1 MVQNVSGPDH
11 VVDPQQAFLSSLLA
25 RGDAWYHPLV
35 RSMTGYGRGVATH
48 GETRATVDA
57 RSVNHRFLDLKL
69 RGGIAPAIEEAI
81 STKVRAAID
90 RGAVTIAIH
99 LERAGAGGTRIDA
112 DAAAAAHGTLAAV
125 ATRLGVAGP
134 DLALVLAQPG
144 VIVSGDDRD
153 DEDVQAAVIAALDA
167 ALTQLESMRRTEGA
181 ALAADLTARLG
192 ELDRLRVLLATLA
205 AGLPQQVS
213 KRLAERIKRLL
224 DDATVDPARL
234 AQEVAMLADRADI
247 TEELVRLASHLDQA
261 RAMIAKGG
269 PAGRRLDFL
278 VQEIG
283 RELNTIGSK
292 SALADLTAAVVEA
305 KAMLEKVREQVQNVE

>member
-1 MVQNVSGPDH
+1 MG
-11 VVDPQQAFLSSLLA
+11 LA
-25 RGDAWYHPLV
+25 RRAAWYHPLV
-35 RSMTGYGRGVATH
+35 RSMTGYGRGVATQ
-48 GETRATVDA
+48 GGTRATVDA

-81 STKVRAAID
+81 STKVRAAIE
-90 RGAVTIAIH
+90 RGAVTISIH
-99 LERAGAGGTRIDA
+99 MERASAAGMRIDG
-112 DAAAAAHGTLAAV
+112 DAAKAAHDALAAV
-125 ATRLGVAGP
+125 ATRLGLAGP
-134 DLALVLAQPG
+134 ELALVLAQPG

-153 DEDVQAAVIAALDA
+153 DDEAVVAVGGALDA
-167 ALTQLESMRRTEGA
+167 ALTQLESMRKAEGI
-181 ALAADLTARLG
+181 ALATDLTARLA
-192 ELDRLRVLLATLA
+192 ELDRLRAQLATLA
-205 AGLPQQVS
+205 AGVPAQLA
-213 KRLAERIKRLL
+213 KRLSDRIKRLL
-224 DDATVDPARL
+224 EDTPVEPARL
-234 AQEVAMLADRADI
+234 AQEIAMLADRADI

-292 SALADLTAAVVEA
+292 SALAELTAVVVEA